1 MDELELA
8 KSMIDNVRNGTL
20 VDNGTRELEVIALV
34 LVSIADSLKDIVSEM
49 QNLKEVDDDEVF
61 E

>member
-1 MDELELA
+1 
-8 KSMIDNVRNGTL
+8 L

>member
-49 QNLKEVDDDEVF
+49 QSLKEVDDDEVF

>member
-1 MDELELA
+1 
-8 KSMIDNVRNGTL
+8 MIDNVRNGTL